1 MISNIRMSNQ
11 CIICHIIM
19 RSLSRIYQLLDFE
32 FFGLQN
38 GNQCHCGNTASR
50 IIPVHPSN
58 CNKRCDGNKTQF
70 CGGSWRMNIFTT
82 NAPDYPLIHITGSI
96 LPTQIYNDD
105 ITDKNMSF
113 YTNFK
118 KVTKKEIETLL
129 ESNPLIVD
137 AFVSELDV
145 EKPEDSKRRKRSI
158 KEVIVDFTA
167 VCSVRVSESF
177 DMDDLQ
183 FYIRSSI
190 QNANPNLFES
200 FDEESFSSFDLFF
213 EKPQII
219 KMNHKS
225 KDEIVKLIGMFFLWF
240 EN

>member
-1 MISNIRMSNQ
+1 M
-11 CIICHIIM
+11 CKIIM
-19 RSLSRIYQLLDFE
+19 RLLSRIHLLLDFE
-32 FFGLQN
+32 FFGVQN
-38 GNQCHCGNTASR
+38 GNQCHCGDTLSR

-58 CNKRCDGNKTQF
+58 CNKRCDGNETQF

-82 NAPDYPLIHITGSI
+82 TAPDYPLIHITGSI

-105 ITDKNMSF
+105 ITNKNMTF

-137 AFVSELDV
+137 AFVSDIDL
-145 EKPEDSKRRKRSI
+145 EKPEASKSLKRSI

-167 VCSVRVSESF
+167 VCSVRVSEMF

-183 FYIRSSI
+183 FYVRSSI
-190 QNANPNLFES
+190 QNSNPNLFES
-200 FDEESFSSFDLFF
+200 FDEKSFSSFNLVF

-219 KMNHKS
+219 KMKHQS
-225 KDEIVKLIGMFFLWF
+225 KDEIAKLIGMLF
-240 EN
+240 